1 MTIELK
7 KTYTADEFMDLPD
20 DGYRYELVEGE
31 LLQMSQPGDEHGTI
45 TSDLFFEISLFV
57 RENKLGKV
65 YSATGFK
72 IAERTVRAPDVAFVQ
87 TSRVQ
92 PVTRKAVLVAPD
104 LAVEVVSPNDEKAD
118 INDKLIE
125 YQEAGVRLIWWIYPE
140 SKVVLVYHLA
150 DGLMPQPLGIENELD
165 GKDVLPGFKLR
176 VSDLFKQSELA

>member
-45 TSDLFFEISLFV
+45 ATFLTIEIGMFL
-57 RENKLGKV
+57 RQNNPGKV

-72 IAERTVRAPDVAFVQ
+72 IAERTVRAPDVAFVKA
-87 TSRVQ
+87 SRVQ
-92 PVTRKAVLVAPD
+92 PVTRKAVPVAPD
-104 LAVEVVSPNDEKAD
+104 LAIEVVSPNDEKAN
-118 INDKLIE
+118 IKDKLIE